1 MLAGGTMSVEVY
13 APNHID
19 QQTLHPQDD
28 RYFVKAGRGLI
39 IIDGQRFD
47 AAAGDAFFVAV
58 AVAAHVEHRFKNF
71 SEDFVTR
78 LVFDGP
84 PGGE

>member
-1 MLAGGTMSVEVY
+1 MSVEVY

-19 QQTLHPQDD
+19 QQTPHPQDEL
-28 RYFVKAGRGLI
+28 YFVKAGRGLI

-47 AAAGDAFFVAV
+47 AAAGDAFLVAAV
-58 AVAAHVEHRFKNF
+58 AAAAHVEHRFKNF